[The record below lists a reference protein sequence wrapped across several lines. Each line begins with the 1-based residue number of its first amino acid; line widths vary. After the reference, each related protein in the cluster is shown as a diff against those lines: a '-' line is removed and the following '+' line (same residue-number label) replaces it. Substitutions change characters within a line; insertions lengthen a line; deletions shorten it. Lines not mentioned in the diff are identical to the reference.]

1 MYRQGEAMA
10 GVLLARLAGE
20 DPANTTIL
28 PTELVVR
35 ASA

>member
-1 MYRQGEAMA
+1 
-10 GVLLARLAGE
+10 VLLGRIRGE
-20 DPANTTIL
+20 DVASRVL

>member
-1 MYRQGEAMA
+1 MTD
-10 GVLLARLAGE
+10 VLLGRIRGE
-20 DPANTTIL
+20 DVASRVL